1 MKMNNSITEKVVIK
15 NPIGNLYRK
24 RHVLV
29 LVVDKDSNF
38 ILGKK
43 KGFYPDHVARML
55 GGGINDNE
63 DPKVAAKR
71 EIEEELLVNIP
82 IESFKELCSVITQAS
97 TSEGDMEMQTW
108 VYSVKLPDSADVK
121 PSDDIT
127 GIQIYTQE
135 QYEKLLK
142 DISDL
147 SGEFIT
153 EKFSFLWT
161 DWGKIYGPI
170 HKYALDRFRQSGN

>member
-1 MKMNNSITEKVVIK
+1 MNNLITEKVVIS

-24 RHVLV
+24 KHVLI
-29 LVVDKDSNF
+29 LVVDKGSNF

-43 KGFYPDHVARML
+43 KDFYPDHVARML
-55 GGGINDNE
+55 GGGIESAE

-82 IESFKELCSVITQAS
+82 LESFKELCSVITHAT
-97 TSEGDMEMQTW
+97 TSEGEMEMQTW
-108 VYSVKLPDSADVK
+108 IYSVYLPESANIK

-127 GIQIYTQE
+127 GIQIFTYG
-135 QYEKLLK
+135 QYENLIK
-142 DISDL
+142 DMMDL
-147 SGEFIT
+147 SGEFVT
-153 EKFSFLWT
+153 DKYSFLWS

-170 HKYALDRFRQSGN
+170 HKYAFDYFTKEGNK

>member
-1 MKMNNSITEKVVIK
+1 MINLITERVTIN

-29 LVVDKDSNF
+29 LVVDKNSNF

-43 KGFYPDHVARML
+43 KGFYPDNVARML
-55 GGGINDNE
+55 GGGIKENE
-63 DPKVAAKR
+63 DPKDAAKR
-71 EIEEELLVNIP
+71 EIAEELLVYTP

-97 TSEGDMEMQTW
+97 TTEGDMEMQTW
-108 VYSVKLPDSADVK
+108 VYSFHLPGSADIK

-127 GIQIYTQE
+127 GVQIFTQD
-135 QYEKLLK
+135 QYEKLVSN
-142 DISDL
+142 IMEL
-147 SGEFIT
+147 SGEFVT
-153 EKFSFLWT
+153 EKFSFHWA

-170 HKYALDRFRQSGN
+170 HKYALDCFRETVN